1 MAAYRCPRCDPINI
15 KETLWLTYLDLQI
28 RFYHVSSTEYHEPT
42 SQAVI
47 RQLMQDSILLTNK
60 INENHLQLDPSN
72 FTSLHYNN
80 NAFHNHLKFIILPL
94 QF

>member
-1 MAAYRCPRCDPINI
+1 
-15 KETLWLTYLDLQI
+15 LQI

-47 RQLMQDSILLTNK
+47 RQLMQDSISLTNK

-72 FTSLHYNN
+72 FTSLHHNN